1 MTKLIVI
8 VSLVLS
14 VGCNRTDKAAADSA
28 AQEYIKHIEGATSVV
43 CADTDTD
50 GDGYVS
56 CTVFMGKGEEPMQI
70 QCGSEMYCVNNCAR
84 GCKYEPSMKFR
95 GRARASE

>member
-1 MTKLIVI
+1 MTKYMLTISFLAVI
-8 VSLVLS
+8 A
-14 VGCNRTDKAAADSA
+14 CNHTDKAAADSA
-28 AQEYIKHIEGATSVV
+28 AKEFIKHIDGATSVL

-70 QCGSEMYCVNNCAR
+70 QCGSETVCINNCAR

>member
-1 MTKLIVI
+1 MTKYVLTISFLAVI
-8 VSLVLS
+8 A
-14 VGCNRTDKAAADSA
+14 CNRTDKAAADA
-28 AQEYIKHIEGATSVV
+28 AAKEFITHIDGAQSVL
-43 CADTDTD
+43 CAETDTD

-56 CTVFMGKGEEPMQI
+56 CTVFMKGEEPMQI
-70 QCGSEMYCVNNCAR
+70 QCGSQAYCFNCAR